1 MDETTRS
8 RLVLPEKP
16 KTPSQCGTSDP
27 ESPQP
32 NPIVLI
38 F

>member
-16 KTPSQCGTSDP
+16 KTPSP
-27 ESPQP
+27 
-32 NPIVLI
+32 
-38 F
+38 